1 MFVQNYII
9 QREKLIQLNLKIN
22 QLQKENSSLSIEINK

>member
-9 QREKLIQLNLKIN
+9 QREKLVQLNLKIN